1 MGRVGVEVVPNKIG
15 GFDKKR
21 RGDGCA
27 GLKGNFLLSTLS
39 KLLRK
44 LFLASNFYFT

>member
-21 RGDGCA
+21 RGDDCA
-27 GLKGNFLLSTLS
+27 GLKDNFLLSTLN

-44 LFLASNFYFT
+44 LFLVSNFYFT